1 MKWGVLFASTGFPD
15 PVSAVELAQAA
26 EAAGFE
32 SLWAPEHVVVSPTS
46 TVGYNENDHWDRL
59 YRRGGIPD
67 PLTWLTF
74 VAAHTSTIR
83 LGTNVVVLPQHSPFV
98 FAKTAAT
105 LDVLSGGRAELGI
118 GVGGIAEDFAALGI
132 ATTDRGRRMDEQ
144 IAVLRALWREDVASF
159 EGTFYRF
166 AGIRSDPKP
175 VRGAIPLHIGGTS
188 AAAIERAGRVGDG
201 YFPYVPPGED
211 VHVVLPRILSE
222 LRAAAE
228 RAGRDP
234 SAIEITSGG
243 ARTVDAAAWFAEQG
257 VHRLT
262 VAVRARSGDELRE
275 ELARFGA
282 EVIDGTREL

>member
-15 PVSAVELAQAA
+15 PDGAVTLGQAA

-32 SLWAPEHVVVSPTS
+32 SLWAPEHVVVSPAS

-105 LDVLSGGRAELGI
+105 LDVLSAGRAELGI

-144 IAVLRALWREDVASF
+144 IDVLRALWRDEVASF
-159 EGTFYRF
+159 DGDFYSF
-166 AGIRSDPKP
+166 SGIRSDPKP
-175 VRGAIPLHIGGTS
+175 VRRAIPLHIGGTS
-188 AAAIERAGRVGDG
+188 AAAIRRAGRLGDG

-211 VHVVLPRILSE
+211 VRVVLPHVLSE

-228 RAGRDP
+228 QAGRDP
-234 SAIEITSGG
+234 STIEITSGG
-243 ARTVDAAAWFAEQG
+243 ARTVDVAAWFAEQG

-262 VAVRARSGDELRE
+262 IAVRSHSGDELRE

-282 EVIDGTREL
+282 EVIDATRDL

>member
-15 PVSAVELAQAA
+15 PVSAVALGQAA

-32 SLWAPEHVVVSPTS
+32 SLWAPEHVVVSPSS

-67 PLTWLTF
+67 PLVWLTF

-118 GVGGIAEDFAALGI
+118 GVGGIAEDFAALGVSI
-132 ATTDRGRRMDEQ
+132 KDRGRRMDEQ
-144 IAVLRALWREDVASF
+144 IAVLRTLWSEDVASF
-159 EGTFYRF
+159 DGDFYRF
-166 AGIRSDPKP
+166 ANIRSDPKP
-175 VRGAIPLHIGGTS
+175 VRQAIPLHLGGTS
-188 AAAIERAGRVGDG
+188 EAAIGRAGRLGDG

-211 VHVVLPRILSE
+211 VHVVLPRVLSGVRE
-222 LRAAAE
+222 AAE

-234 SAIEITSGG
+234 SVIEITSGG
-243 ARTVDAAAWFAEQG
+243 ARTAEAAAWFAEQG

-262 VAVRARSGDELRE
+262 IAVRARSGDDLRE
-275 ELARFGA
+275 ELARFGS
-282 EVIDGTREL
+282 EVIEATREL